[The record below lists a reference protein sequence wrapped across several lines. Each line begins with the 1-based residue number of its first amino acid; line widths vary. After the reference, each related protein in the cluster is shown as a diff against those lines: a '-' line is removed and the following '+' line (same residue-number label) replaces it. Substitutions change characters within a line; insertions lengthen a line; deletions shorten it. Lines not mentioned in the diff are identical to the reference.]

1 MSSTLQPRPAAHP
14 HPARTTWRV
23 LLTYLITAAL
33 IAASL
38 VLATATASHAAP
50 GNHSPATWNMQGAG
64 TGKWSWVAKLSDGG
78 AYGRNFVDSHDVIA
92 LQEAGSLDSL
102 PHGATQL
109 EHTTLATH
117 STMWDVAVYEWG
129 SRYITFLWCDLTGN
143 RTNIALVTHERPNL
157 SRVHLV
163 HSVMRNGSV
172 PRRPALGIELSD
184 GSVFYSVHASSNG
197 NNTTN
202 EVDNL
207 LDDIAQ
213 RHNQTGRRW
222 AALGDFNR
230 DPNLVTVPQ
239 SAGLY
244 RTGHATHTG
253 SRGGELDYMISNDT
267 QNFAG
272 WTGRTL
278 TGGGSDHM
286 SVEFA
291 FRANAQRHN
300 ILHKDGGVGRVGQ
313 NSCLTF
319 DPFVAGG
326 DFNAHVDGDPN
337 LVRCENDPN
346 KAHYFDFDFSGESIK
361 SYTLCLDV
369 DYEGTA
375 NGSGVGAYP
384 CNGQS
389 NQRWERTSSGL
400 IKGVESGRCFATGVS
415 SHRWFEIW
423 DCNANDPAQQ
433 FIIPQFAP
441 YVWDMSTSSWDG
453 TPDDA
458 ERNDGTPLSDPLSSS
473 SGTAGTSNNDTSTGS
488 SGDSG
493 SCPMPSHPVLDP
505 CHHISKRS
513 TTDVDIPDNSTVHSP
528 ISVTDIG
535 GSAPSTLGVGVD
547 IKHTY
552 RGDLHLSLLAPDG
565 TSYLL
570 EDIPNNDDGDH
581 VYKSYTVD
589 ASSETANG
597 TWRLQVRDTGSGD
610 TGYIDAWN
618 LTFPNGSDSGGSG
631 GTSSGGSS
639 GGSTSGGTGDF
650 ENTND
655 VPILDNR
662 SNDSLI
668 TVSGISGNAPS
679 SLAVGVDIKH
689 TYRGDLTISL
699 VGPSGKAYLLEDFDN
714 SDAGD
719 DVNKTYVVDAS
730 SEPANG
736 TWTLRVNDFGD
747 GDTGTIDTWHLTFDE
762 PFAPQSLTE
771 DGSGSG
777 TCFTPG
783 GSPIPC

>member
-1 MSSTLQPRPAAHP
+1 
-14 HPARTTWRV
+14 V

-50 GNHSPATWNMQGAG
+50 GNHRPATWNMQGAG

-102 PHGATQL
+102 PRGATQL
-109 EHTTLATH
+109 ESTTLATH

-157 SRVHLV
+157 SRVHLM
-163 HSVMRNGSV
+163 HSRLENGGV

-197 NNTTN
+197 NRTTN

-230 DPNLVTVPQ
+230 DPHLVRVPQ

-253 SRGGELDYMISNDT
+253 SRGGELDYMVSNDT
-267 QNFAG
+267 QNLAG

-278 TGGGSDHM
+278 GGGGSDHM

-337 LVRCENDPN
+337 LVRCENDPD
-346 KAHYFDFDFSGESIK
+346 KAHFFDFDFSGESIK
-361 SYTLCLDV
+361 SDPLCLDV

-415 SHRWFEIW
+415 SHRWFEIR

-473 SGTAGTSNNDTSTGS
+473 SGTAGTSNNGTSTGS
-488 SGDSG
+488 SGDPSESDSG
-493 SCPMPSHPVLDP
+493 SCPMPPHPVLDP

-565 TSYLL
+565 TSYHL

-581 VYKSYTVD
+581 VYTSYTVD

-650 ENTND
+650 ENTDD
-655 VPILDNR
+655 VAIRDHSTAESR
-662 SNDSLI
+662 
-668 TVSGISGNAPS
+668 ISVIGMRGNAPS
-679 SLAVGVDIKH
+679 NLTVGVDIKH
-689 TYRGDLTISL
+689 SFRGDLRVSL
-699 VGPSGKAYLLEDFDN
+699 VGPDGREWLLEDPIGPGTDLN
-714 SDAGD
+714 T
-719 DVNKTYVVDAS
+719 TYTVDAS
-730 SEPANG
+730 SQRADG
-736 TWTLRVNDFGD
+736 LWRLRVEDTSNGDEGKIDSWYLTFGD
-747 GDTGTIDTWHLTFDE
+747 E
-762 PFAPQSLTE
+762 PVQTQPWPPAG
-771 DGSGSG
+771 DGSGSN
-777 TCFTPG
+777 G
-783 GSPIPC
+783 GSGSGSGGGSEPCLTPSGSPC